1 LWFVLTGCAGQP
13 LAPDPGEF
21 RAACW
26 WTRVRTGRADPALF
40 DPHLNHMLGKF
51 DHARTTGDGA

>member
-1 LWFVLTGCAGQP
+1 VLVDQS
-13 LAPDPGEF
+13 PDRPRRSAF
-21 RAACW
+21 
-26 WTRVRTGRADPALF
+26 F